1 MSAKHPTD
9 NAGFQNH
16 QHHYD
21 RHRHYLNEYI
31 STKQRNNKGKKK
43 KCICSTAIRD
53 YHTGLGLHSA
63 IARAMM

>member
-31 STKQRNNKGKKK
+31 STKQRNNSIKKAYDNNK
-43 KCICSTAIRD
+43 KEKKEKK
-53 YHTGLGLHSA
+53 
-63 IARAMM
+63 